1 MPDTGENKRM
11 AKKNDIVKVK
21 PVLELG
27 KEYRAWRERLVK
39 DIHRERY
46 AARLRVNAE
55 LLTHYYH
62 IGCEILRKQEEQG
75 WGAQVISIL
84 AKDLEMEFGKRSGY
98 SEYNLRYMKRFAE
111 AYPHFPYANVSSELT
126 PKQSLISSKLAGDNG
141 VEIAQISTELT
152 PRDSVLFPPM
162 LVMTWS
168 HHIELMTKV
177 KDPAVRAFYI
187 NKTVHEGWSMDVMA
201 LQIDSK
207 AHLREINTTNNF
219 ALALPAEESDLAK
232 ALVKDHY
239 QFGFVDMANVK
250 KETDLEDELVL
261 HVSQF
266 LTEMGKGFAYVGH
279 QYPVN
284 VDIEDDRIDLL
295 MYNMI
300 RHCYVVIELK
310 VGKFDPEH
318 ISKLNYYV
326 SAIDLD
332 VKSAEDRDT
341 IGIILCREKSDKKVM
356 YAMRGVKT
364 PIGVATYSTE
374 IISEIEQALPSWG
387 AWDEAHPLAIDERK
401 FSKRATRFMDIVK
414 VHPDYTREKIAELMK
429 VSKSTIARLL
439 REELKGVVSHED
451 GHWVINL

>member
-1 MPDTGENKRM
+1 M
-11 AKKNDIVKVK
+11 AKKNEIVKADSA
-21 PVLELG
+21 LNQNQ
-27 KEYRAWRERLVK
+27 EYRLWRERLVK
-39 DIHRERY
+39 SIQRERY
-46 AARLRVNAE
+46 AARLRINAE

-75 WGAQVISIL
+75 WGAQVITTL
-84 AKDLEMEFGKRSGY
+84 ARDLEKEFGKRAGY

-111 AYPHFPYANVSSELT
+111 AYPRFPYAS
-126 PKQSLISSKLAGDNG
+126 
-141 VEIAQISTELT
+141 ISTELT
-152 PRDSVLFPPM
+152 PKQLLISNELASERGVQLAQFSTELTPKDSVLYPPM
-162 LVMTWS
+162 LMMTWS
-168 HHIELMTKV
+168 HHIELLTKV
-177 KDPAVRAFYI
+177 KDPTIRAFYI
-187 NKTVHEGWSMDVMA
+187 DKTVQEGWSMDVMA
-201 LQIDSK
+201 LQIQSQ
-207 AHLREINTTNNF
+207 AHLRNSSKTNNF
-219 ALALPAEESDLAK
+219 NLTLPAEESDLAK

-250 KETDLEDELVL
+250 KEIDLEDELVL

-279 QYPVN
+279 QYHVD
-284 VDIEDDRIDLL
+284 VDIDDDRIDLL

-326 SAIDLD
+326 SAIDLE
-332 VKSAEDRDT
+332 VKSVEDKDT
-341 IGIILCREKSDKKVM
+341 IGIILCREKSEKKVM

-401 FSKRATRFMDIVK
+401 FSKRAMRFIEIAK
-414 VHPDYTREKIAELMK
+414 SHPDYTREKIAQLMK

-439 REELKGVVSHED
+439 REELNNIVSHKN
-451 GHWVINL
+451 GQWVIDL

>member
-1 MPDTGENKRM
+1 M
-11 AKKNDIVKVK
+11 AKKYDIVKA
-21 PVLELG
+21 EAALG
-27 KEYRAWRERLVK
+27 QSREYRSWRERLVK
-39 DIHRERY
+39 DIQRERY

-62 IGCEILRKQEEQG
+62 IGCEILHKQEEQG
-75 WGAQVISIL
+75 WGAQVIALL
-84 AKDLEMEFGKRSGY
+84 AKDLEKEFGVRVGY
-98 SEYNLRYMKRFAE
+98 SERNLYYMRRFAE
-111 AYPHFPYANVSSELT
+111 AYPNFPYATVSAELT
-126 PKQSLISSKLAGDNG
+126 PKQSLISSKLAGCKG
-141 VEIAQISTELT
+141 VELAQFSAELT

-162 LVMTWS
+162 LMMTWS
-168 HHIELMTKV
+168 HHIELLTKV
-177 KDPAVRAFYI
+177 KEPTLRAYYI
-187 NKTVHEGWSMDVMA
+187 EKTVHEGWSMDVMA

-219 ALALPAEESDLAK
+219 ALALPSEESDLAK
-232 ALVKDHY
+232 SLVKDHY

-310 VGKFDPEH
+310 VGKFEPEH
-318 ISKLNYYV
+318 VSKLNYYV

-332 VKSAEDRDT
+332 VKTPEDKDT
-341 IGIILCREKSDKKVM
+341 IGIMLCREKSDKKVM

-374 IISEIEQALPSWG
+374 IIEEIQEALPAWG
-387 AWDEAHPLAIDERK
+387 AWDEAHPLSIDERK
-401 FSKRATRFMDIVK
+401 FSKRATRFLEIVK
-414 VHPDYTREKIAELMK
+414 EHSGYTREKIAELMK
-429 VSKSTIARLL
+429 VSKSTIVRLL
-439 REELKGVVSHED
+439 REELKGVVTYVD